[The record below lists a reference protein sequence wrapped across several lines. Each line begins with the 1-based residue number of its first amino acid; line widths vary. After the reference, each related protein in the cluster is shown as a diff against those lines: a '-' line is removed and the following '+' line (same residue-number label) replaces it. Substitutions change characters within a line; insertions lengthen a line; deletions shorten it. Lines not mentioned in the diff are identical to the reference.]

1 MALTNDS
8 SFHIQLQLINGKVTA
23 SLVKPLRIIREKKGV
38 PGLQEVIL
46 WEGRVENHKAFADSA
61 CVALF
66 SQHKLLD
73 IPLYFAR
80 MQKSPSTLA
89 DLGQTPVVQTFT
101 F

>member
-1 MALTNDS
+1 M
-8 SFHIQLQLINGKVTA
+8 TA

-61 CVALF
+61 CMALF
-66 SQHKLLD
+66 SQHKLLED
-73 IPLYFAR
+73 VAR
-80 MQKSPSTLA
+80 MQKSPSTLD
-89 DLGQTPVVQTFT
+89 DLGQTPVVQMFT